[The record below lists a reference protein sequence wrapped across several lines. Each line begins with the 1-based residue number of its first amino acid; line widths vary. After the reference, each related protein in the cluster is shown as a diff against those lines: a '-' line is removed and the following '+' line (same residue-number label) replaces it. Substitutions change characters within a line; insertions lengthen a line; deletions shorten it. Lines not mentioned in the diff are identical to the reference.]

1 MNYIPSF
8 WRIKTLYWEFDPGSG
23 WTLAACLRHASRGIG
38 LFFLRNFEVRTGKRV
53 SNTLVTYL
61 QDGDSPAKAGL
72 IPDSHRRTYVFLCK
86 SFWAWRGAYV
96 WLVSWWGN
104 SLPRPWSVAGV
115 RAWPASLGLRH
126 CPDSYGR
133 LQSRIF
139 DNGRKPDRATPRA
152 GRSPSGCKLL
162 FSGKNLWR
170 YLRNKRLLT
179 LCQQQR

>member
-86 SFWAWRGAYV
+86 SFWAWRGPCLISY
-96 WLVSWWGN
+96 WWGN

-115 RAWPASLGLRH
+115 RAWLPHWTETRQTPTGGCSQNIRQWAKA
-126 CPDSYGR
+126 Y
-133 LQSRIF
+133 
-139 DNGRKPDRATPRA
+139 RATPRA
-152 GRSPSGCKLL
+152 GRSPSGVNLL
-162 FSGKNLWR
+162 FQGRFVTVTWGIR
-170 YLRNKRLLT
+170 VA
-179 LCQQQR
+179 